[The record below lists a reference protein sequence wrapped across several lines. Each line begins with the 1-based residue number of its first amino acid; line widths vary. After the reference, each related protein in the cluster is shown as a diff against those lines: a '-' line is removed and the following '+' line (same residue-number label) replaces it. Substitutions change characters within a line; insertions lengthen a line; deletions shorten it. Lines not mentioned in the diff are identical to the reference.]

1 VASMPPAPS
10 PAAAPEQPVGGA
22 PDGLP
27 DGATA
32 RLDARYGRSSSTRR
46 RGRWIAVAVAA
57 SFVVVFA
64 AWVVFAAFDGD
75 GAKLESTDVGYTVLD
90 DRAVDV
96 QYTISTP
103 PGAEV
108 SCAVQAQNQKFSIV
122 GWKVVH
128 LPASSTYST
137 TYTTSLATSERAVTG
152 LIYECWLP

>member
-10 PAAAPEQPVGGA
+10 PAAAPEQPVDSA
-22 PDGLP
+22 SDGLP
-27 DGATA
+27 DGETA
-32 RLDARYGRSSSTRR
+32 RLDARYGRSSGTRR
-46 RGRWIAVAVAA
+46 RGRWIAIAVAA
-57 SFVVVFA
+57 SFV
-64 AWVVFAAFDGD
+64 AFDGD

>member
-10 PAAAPEQPVGGA
+10 PAAAPEQHVDPSH
-22 PDGLP
+22 
-27 DGATA
+27 DGASA
-32 RLDARYGRSSSTRR
+32 RLDARYGRSSGTRR

-75 GAKLESTDVGYTVLD
+75 GSKLESTDVGYTVLD

-96 QYTISTP
+96 QYTVS
-103 PGAEV
+103 EV

-122 GWKVVH
+122 GWKVVD
-128 LPASSTYST
+128 LPASSTHST

>member
-10 PAAAPEQPVGGA
+10 PAAAPEQHAA
-22 PDGLP
+22 PSHDG
-27 DGATA
+27 TSA
-32 RLDARYGRSSSTRR
+32 RLDARYGRSSGTRR

-75 GAKLESTDVGYTVLD
+75 GSKLESTDVGYTVLD

-96 QYTISTP
+96 QYTVSVQ
-103 PGAEV
+103 PGTEV

-128 LPASSTYST
+128 LPASSTHST